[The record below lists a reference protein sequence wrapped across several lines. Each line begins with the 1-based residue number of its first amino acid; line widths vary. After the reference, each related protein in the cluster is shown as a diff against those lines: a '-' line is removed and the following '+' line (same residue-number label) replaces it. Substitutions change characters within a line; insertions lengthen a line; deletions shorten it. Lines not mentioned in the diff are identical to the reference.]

1 MVRRGFRYPLSA
13 GFDLRLVLFSHG
25 WIDLAPLEWDERSL
39 RFTVPLVV
47 GRQAVDMRVTQTE
60 KGISVSVEAHS
71 PLSTEQLREL
81 RPVVPR
87 MLRLDEDLSEF
98 WRLCSKAAP
107 LRWVA
112 RRGAGR
118 ILRCPSV
125 FEDLLKLLFTTNC
138 SWSATK
144 LMTSRLVEALGPV
157 SPSGRRAFP
166 TPATCAAETQ
176 DFYRSVV
183 RAGYRAPHCVQL
195 SGLFAE
201 GVIDEAWFSDPS
213 LSVDEVR
220 SRLLDLPGI
229 GPYAAGQAL
238 RTLGFYKDLALDSW
252 CRSKLARRAGKS
264 QPPSDR
270 SIARKYAGFDPYDGL
285 ALWMDLTADWHGE

>member
-1 MVRRGFRYPLSA
+1 MST

-39 RFTVPLVV
+39 ALTVPLEME
-47 GRQAVDMRVTQTE
+47 GQAVDLRVTRTPQ
-60 KGISVSVEAHS
+60 GISASVEAHR
-71 PLSTEQLREL
+71 PLTAAQTRTLR
-81 RPVVPR
+81 RIVPR
-87 MLRLDEDLSEF
+87 MLRLEEDLTEF
-98 WRLCSKAAP
+98 WRLCRRADE

-112 RRGAGR
+112 RRRAGR
-118 ILRCPSV
+118 ILRSASV

-144 LMTSRLVEALGPV
+144 LMTSRLVDALGLV

-166 TPATCAAETQ
+166 SPEICAAQ
-176 DFYRSVV
+176 DVGFYRDVV
-183 RAGYRAPHCVQL
+183 RVGYRAPHCVQIA
-195 SGLFAE
+195 SLFAE
-201 GVIDEAWFSDPS
+201 GRVSEAWFSAPE
-213 LSVDEVR
+213 LSIDEVR
-220 SRLLDLPGI
+220 SRLLELPGL

-252 CRSKLARRAGKS
+252 CRAKLARRAGRS

-270 SIARKYAGFDPYDGL
+270 TIARKYAGFDPYDGL